1 MILTGEMK
9 HSNSVPAFVSK
20 LWALVEAESTNELIC
35 WSQDGCSFLVQ
46 DEQRFSREVLP
57 LYFKHSN
64 MTSFV
69 RQLNMYGFHKVV
81 HVDAGLPK
89 ADGQVNCVEFQ
100 HEDFH
105 RAQPHLLGLI
115 RRKVSVSRGVEEGG
129 QISQVL
135 VQVSHVKGWQDSSD
149 LKLMALCRDN
159 ESLWRE
165 LDLLRQNY
173 QQQHNIIRKIIKFII
188 NSVQSNG
195 IKGCKRRLPMID
207 NSVEFQ
213 SAPKYARSFSVNHT
227 QSTSSLQE
235 IPSLQ
240 EEVTPLWVSGQ
251 LDASP
256 ADVYSNGTIIS
267 DITNLLD
274 QTPEPIKEAETESL
288 PVTLQP
294 FLSPASP
301 TLPSMELALSLLDDP
316 TVQEFEEIPSE
327 RIDVSDPLELIDSS
341 LAAIRSC
348 SPPSPDLD
356 NFSKIFSPG
365 CHVSAVKDSITETK
379 IKQRGQNEADT
390 LPQTD
395 TVIQQRS
402 LQENADSEQE
412 RYDGEEYSDILQSL
426 LQMAQDASSFSF
438 SNTTLPLEL
447 SFVI

>member
-1 MILTGEMK
+1 MK
-9 HSNSVPAFVSK
+9 HNNSVPAFVSK

-81 HVDAGLPK
+81 HLDAGLPK
-89 ADGQVNCVEFQ
+89 ADGQLNCVEFQ
-100 HEDFH
+100 HEDFQ

-115 RRKVSVSRGVEEGG
+115 HRKVSVSRGVEEGG
-129 QISQVL
+129 QISQGL

-165 LDLLRQNY
+165 LDSLRQNY
-173 QQQHNIIRKIIKFII
+173 QQQHKIIRKIIKFII

-213 SAPKYARSFSVNHT
+213 SAPKYARSFSVNPT

-235 IPSLQ
+235 IPTLQ
-240 EEVTPLWVSGQ
+240 K
-251 LDASP
+251 LDVSP

-288 PVTLQP
+288 PVTLLP

-301 TLPSMELALSLLDDP
+301 TLPSVELALSLLDDP

-327 RIDVSDPLELIDSS
+327 RFIIDMSDPLALIDSS

-348 SPPSPDLD
+348 SSPSPDLD
-356 NFSKIFSPG
+356 NFTKILSPG

-379 IKQRGQNEADT
+379 IKQRGQNEADM
-390 LPQTD
+390 LPHID
-395 TVIQQRS
+395 TVIQERS

-426 LQMAQDASSFSF
+426 LQMAQEASSLSF

-447 SFVI
+447 SFVM

>member
-1 MILTGEMK
+1 MK
-9 HSNSVPAFVSK
+9 HSSVPAFVSK

-46 DEQRFSREVLP
+46 DEQRFSKEVLP

-81 HVDAGLPK
+81 HLDTGLPK
-89 ADGQVNCVEFQ
+89 AYGQVNCVEFQ
-100 HEDFH
+100 HEDFQ

-115 RRKVSVSRGVEEGG
+115 HRKVSVSREVEEGG
-129 QISQVL
+129 RIAQGLDQI
-135 VQVSHVKGWQDSSD
+135 SHVKGWQDSSD

-165 LDLLRQNY
+165 LELLRQNF
-173 QQQHNIIRKIIKFII
+173 QQHHKIIRKIIKFII
-188 NSVQSNG
+188 NIVQSNR

-213 SAPKYARSFSVNHT
+213 SAPKYARSFSVNPT

-240 EEVTPLWVSGQ
+240 K
-251 LDASP
+251 LDVSP

-274 QTPEPIKEAETESL
+274 QTPDPIKEAETEIL

-301 TLPSMELALSLLDDP
+301 TLPSVELALSLLDDP
-316 TVQEFEEIPSE
+316 TVQEFEEMPSE
-327 RIDVSDPLELIDSS
+327 RIDMSDPLALIDSS
-341 LAAIRSC
+341 LAEIRSS

-356 NFSKIFSPG
+356 MDNFSKILSPG

-379 IKQRGQNEADT
+379 IKQRDQNEADT
-390 LPQTD
+390 LPHTD
-395 TVIQQRS
+395 TVIHQRS

-426 LQMAQDASSFSF
+426 LQMAQEASSLSF

-447 SFVI
+447 SFVM

>member
-1 MILTGEMK
+1 MK
-9 HSNSVPAFVSK
+9 HSHSVPAFVSK
-20 LWALVEAESTNELIC
+20 LWALVETQSTNDLIC
-35 WSQDGCSFLVQ
+35 WSQDGSSFLVQ

-57 LYFKHSN
+57 LYFKHCN

-100 HEDFH
+100 HEDFQ
-105 RAQPHLLGLI
+105 RAQPQLLGLI

-129 QISQVL
+129 QISQLL
-135 VQVSHVKGWQDSSD
+135 VQVSHVRGWQDSSD

-165 LDLLRQNY
+165 LDSLRQNY
-173 QQQHNIIRKIIKFII
+173 QQQHKILRKIIKFII
-188 NSVQSNG
+188 NIVQSNG

-207 NSVEFQ
+207 NSGDFH
-213 SAPKYARSFSVNHT
+213 SAPKYARSFSVNPT
-227 QSTSSLQE
+227 LSTSSLQE

-240 EEVTPLWVSGQ
+240 E
-251 LDASP
+251 LDVSP
-256 ADVYSNGTIIS
+256 ADVYSNGMIIS
-267 DITNLLD
+267 DINHLLD
-274 QTPEPIKEAETESL
+274 QTPEPSKEPVTESL
-288 PVTLQP
+288 PVTLP
-294 FLSPASP
+294 TFLCPASP
-301 TLPSMELALSLLDDP
+301 TLPSVELALSLLDDP
-316 TVQEFEEIPSE
+316 AVQVSEEISE
-327 RIDVSDPLELIDSS
+327 ERNDVSDPLALIDSS

-356 NFSKIFSPG
+356 NFSKILSTG
-365 CHVSAVKDSITETK
+365 CQVSAVQDSVTETK
-379 IKQRGQNEADT
+379 IKQRSQNQAET
-390 LPQTD
+390 TPHTD

-402 LQENADSEQE
+402 LQQNADSEQE
-412 RYDGEEYSDILQSL
+412 RYDGGDTGEYSDILQSL
-426 LQMAQDASSFSF
+426 LQLAQEASSLSF

>member
-9 HSNSVPAFVSK
+9 HCNSVPAFVSK

-46 DEQRFSREVLP
+46 DEQRFCREVLP

-81 HVDAGLPK
+81 HVGVGLPK

-100 HEDFH
+100 HEGFQ

-129 QISQVL
+129 QVL

-165 LDLLRQNY
+165 LDSLRQNY
-173 QQQHNIIRKIIKFII
+173 QQQHKIIRKIIKFII
-188 NSVQSNG
+188 NSVQTNG
-195 IKGCKRRLPMID
+195 TKGCKRRLPMID

-213 SAPKYARSFSVNHT
+213 SAPKYARSFSVNPT

-251 LDASP
+251 LDVSL

-301 TLPSMELALSLLDDP
+301 NLPSMEPALSLLDDP

-327 RIDVSDPLELIDSS
+327 RIDVSDPLALIDSS

-356 NFSKIFSPG
+356 NFSKILSPG
-365 CHVSAVKDSITETK
+365 WHVSAVKDSITETK
-379 IKQRGQNEADT
+379 TKQRGQSEADT
-390 LPQTD
+390 PPHTD
-395 TVIQQRS
+395 TVIQQGS

-412 RYDGEEYSDILQSL
+412 HYDGEEYSDILQSL
-426 LQMAQDASSFSF
+426 LQMAQEASSFSF

>member
-1 MILTGEMK
+1 MK

-89 ADGQVNCVEFQ
+89 ADGEVNCVEFQ
-100 HEDFH
+100 HEDFQ
-105 RAQPHLLGLI
+105 RAQPHLLGFI

-165 LDLLRQNY
+165 LDSLRQNY
-173 QQQHNIIRKIIKFII
+173 QQQHKIIRKIIKFII

-207 NSVEFQ
+207 NSDEFQ
-213 SAPKYARSFSVNHT
+213 SAPKYARSFSVNPT
-227 QSTSSLQE
+227 QSTSSLQK

-251 LDASP
+251 LDHVSP

-267 DITNLLD
+267 DISNLLD

-301 TLPSMELALSLLDDP
+301 TLPSVELALSLLDDP
-316 TVQEFEEIPSE
+316 TVQEFEEIASE
-327 RIDVSDPLELIDSS
+327 RIDASDPLALIDSS

-356 NFSKIFSPG
+356 NFSKILSPG

-379 IKQRGQNEADT
+379 IKPRGQNEADT
-390 LPQTD
+390 LPHTD
-395 TVIQQRS
+395 TGIQQRS

-412 RYDGEEYSDILQSL
+412 PYEGEEYSDILQSL
-426 LQMAQDASSFSF
+426 LQMAQEASSLSF